1 MDDFEGFR
9 NSVEE
14 ITADV
19 EIIRELEAESE
30 DGMELLQSQDQ
41 TWTHEDL
48 LIIDEQTKWVFEME
62 STGEDSVNIV
72 GITED

>member
-14 ITADV
+14 VTADV
-19 EIIRELEAESE
+19 EIIRELEVESE

-41 TWTHEDL
+41 TWTDEDL

-62 STGEDSVNIV
+62 STGEDAVNIV
-72 GITED
+72 GVTED

>member
-9 NSVEE
+9 NSVGEV
-14 ITADV
+14 TADV

-41 TWTHEDL
+41 T
-48 LIIDEQTKWVFEME
+48 
-62 STGEDSVNIV
+62 
-72 GITED
+72 

>member
-14 ITADV
+14 VTADV
-19 EIIRELEAESE
+19 EIIRELEVESE

-41 TWTHEDL
+41 TWTDEDL
-48 LIIDEQTKWVFEME
+48 LIIDKQTKWVFEME
-62 STGEDSVNIV
+62 STGEDAVNIV
-72 GITED
+72 GVTED